1 MKLSTPI
8 FLLGIALLSG
18 GCQTTTPTGSSH
30 LASVLVQTRDVPR
43 IEAALR
49 AVLTASDY
57 RERALG
63 DNRFVFERPGSGL
76 NQAAHGGWL
85 DEWVW
90 ERVKGN
96 LRKRDDQTTLI
107 EMNAYMVRNRGDE
120 VFEEEQR
127 LWKVRAGPYQVLL
140 NEVKTRVESADPVA
154 AGD

>member
-1 MKLSTPI
+1 MRQGIGCL
-8 FLLGIALLSG
+8 LLGMVCWAA

-30 LASVLVQTRDVPR
+30 LASVLVASRDVAR

-49 AVLTASDY
+49 AVLTANDY
-57 RERALG
+57 RERTLG
-63 DNRFVFERPGSGL
+63 NNRFVFERPGTQL

-85 DEWVW
+85 DDWVW

-96 LRKRDDQTTLI
+96 LRKRDDQTTLV

-127 LWKVRAGPYQVLL
+127 LWKVRAGPYQALL
-140 NEVKTRVESADPVA
+140 NEVKTRVESPGPVE